1 MTHENVDVGA
11 PSTCTKY
18 VTDCLCTSNTI
29 VCGLSQIS
37 KLLKNKLEVKHLMG
51 EFQGNQLGPIE
62 LLLSSRL
69 WKLERGVKFQ
79 PNSLPRRPTSRGR
92 RVSVYLLPQK
102 FLYEWILFGQW

>member
-11 PSTCTKY
+11 PSTCAKY
-18 VTDCLCTSNTI
+18 VTDCLCTSNI
-29 VCGLSQIS
+29 VCCQIS
-37 KLLKNKLEVKHLMG
+37 KLFEDKLEVKHLMD